1 MKKIISYKLLA
12 LFLAVTILGACKKS
26 YIIGGTPQDVNA
38 YKNMTIYDV
47 LKSNPLYDTVVRLI
61 DTAGIKDKIN
71 AQGVTFFAPTDNA
84 VLGYLNARTLL
95 VQATIN
101 QNSKF
106 LLDSLFYYL
115 RNNIKGT
122 RDSLLM
128 YLVPKPL
135 PYNALSVNGA
145 IYQTALAGD
154 SVIVS
159 YEYVPTIDNNSGY
172 NPIVSVVP
180 QVVYFTQLW
189 GAYTISPSTPAGS
202 IAAPIGIHN
211 LVKTSGI
218 ITKNGMMNILD
229 NSNFLFFY
237 GTNK

>member
-1 MKKIISYKLLA
+1 MNKKISYRLLVVFMAIA
-12 LFLAVTILGACKKS
+12 LLGACKKD
-26 YIIGGTPQDVNA
+26 YITGGTPDDVNA
-38 YKNMTIYDV
+38 YKSMTIYDV

-84 VLGYLNARTLL
+84 VLSYLNARTLR

-122 RDSLLM
+122 RDSMLM
-128 YLVPKPL
+128 YLVPKSL
-135 PYNALSVNGA
+135 PYSSLTVSGN
-145 IYQTALAGD
+145 IYQTSLPGD

-159 YEYVPTIDNNSGY
+159 YEYVSTSNNNNGY

-189 GAYTISPSTPAGS
+189 GAYTITPSTPAGS
-202 IAAPIGIHN
+202 IKPPTGIHN

-218 ITKNGMMNILD
+218 TTQNGIMNALD
-229 NSNFLFFY
+229 NSNLLFFY